1 MSYTITWVG
10 PTGPTRKKASS
21 AMEALRVQVAYGS
34 LKNFIIKNDE
44 GKRVSTDEL
53 KVLVQR

>member
-1 MSYTITWVG
+1 
-10 PTGPTRKKASS
+10 
-21 AMEALRVQVAYGS
+21 MEALRVQVAYGS